1 MLFSCKITNSAIQF
15 LSSYGADMDELYRE
29 LDMPEE
35 FLRDPSYW
43 LEADKME
50 RFLEKAEKLSERLEI
65 EALNNNSSFPS
76 FLGHQC
82 YELRSWGVL
91 DSVLRMMQKSQDVF
105 AQPDRFISY
114 FVSPAPPIG
123 SIDRSNDGNIAFDI
137 PIGSDQYPLTSS
149 YLKAAVEAVP
159 TFIGERLAEVDWQA
173 NRMQISWV
181 EDNQQVMFGEEND
194 PGRVLKPELAKTLV
208 ESLESSQKEL
218 EKKNEELLLK
228 NLELEKTKDN
238 LEKQIE
244 EQNHAATQTGHNG
257 ISVVNLAQLADT
269 VAQEIQGPVG
279 YLQEQVMRL
288 SDYMGRS
295 QQLITLMV
303 GQGRKDKHIQEAMR
317 RMDWPQIQ
325 ENYPVLIKNSAD
337 AIVRLKTMLMDLS
350 LLVEPSQV
358 NESELQSV
366 DVNDLIQK
374 TLGLVQ
380 LPSLVNLSTQFMLDR
395 KLKVHPVRFEQ
406 AVLNLITYSLQSVG
420 TEGLIRLRTIRL
432 EDTAVI
438 EVFNS
443 SHKKSEEEILKDF
456 SPFSDGQYMG
466 GSGLSL
472 PIAKSIVER
481 HGGQLIVLSTQEGT
495 KFVIQMPC

>member
-15 LSSYGADMDELYRE
+15 LSANGADLEELYQE
-29 LDMPEE
+29 LNIPEE

-50 RFLEKAEKLSERLEI
+50 FFLERSDRLSKNLEI
-65 EALNNNSSFPS
+65 EALNNESSFAS
-76 FLGHQC
+76 FLGHTC
-82 YELRSWGVL
+82 FELRSWGVL
-91 DSVLRMMQKSQDVF
+91 DSVLRMMQRSQDVF

-123 SIDRSNDGNIAFDI
+123 AIDRSSEGNIAFDI
-137 PIGSDQYPLTSS
+137 PISSEQYPLTSS
-149 YLKAAVEAVP
+149 YLKAAVEAIP
-159 TFIGERLAEVDWQA
+159 TFIGEGLAEVDWRA
-173 NRMQISWV
+173 NRMQISWM
-181 EDNQQVMFGEEND
+181 EDDQQQMFGEEND

-208 ESLESSQKEL
+208 QSLEDSQKEL

-228 NLELEKTKDN
+228 NIELERTKDD

-244 EQNHAATQTGHNG
+244 EQNHAATSTGHNG
-257 ISVVNLAQLADT
+257 ISVMNLAQLADT

-279 YLQEQVMRL
+279 YLQEQIMRL

-303 GQGRKDKHIQEAMR
+303 GQGKKDKHIQEAMR

-325 ENYPVLIKNSAD
+325 ENYPMVIKNSAD

-358 NESELQSV
+358 NEKELQNI
-366 DVNDLIQK
+366 DVNDLIQR

-380 LPSLVNLSTQFMLDR
+380 LPSLVNLSTQYLLDR

-420 TEGLIRLRTIRL
+420 TEGLIKVRSIRL
-432 EDTAVI
+432 ENTAVI
-438 EVFNS
+438 EIFNS

-456 SPFSDGQYMG
+456 SPFSEGQFMG